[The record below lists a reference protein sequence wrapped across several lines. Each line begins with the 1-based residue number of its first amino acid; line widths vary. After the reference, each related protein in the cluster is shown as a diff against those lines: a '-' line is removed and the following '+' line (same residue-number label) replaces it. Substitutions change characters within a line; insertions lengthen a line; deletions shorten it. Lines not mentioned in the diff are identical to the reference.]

1 MTRGGGMSAV
11 DVSEDLARRLRA
23 LTRAVSPE
31 EMGELWIFPPLS
43 DVDDSA
49 EFLLFTRR
57 LERDR
62 RRVYSARMT
71 LRPGNGRGA
80 AVQGVE
86 GNGTSPDAAAE
97 NGDGPG
103 VGAGE
108 DRVPGQEI
116 TEHGSVPSG
125 RVHRLV
131 DRFRRR
137 LEDEGEPVHVV
148 IEGRRELWTELVA
161 GS

>member
-62 RRVYSARMT
+62 RRVYSARMA

-80 AVQGVE
+80 AVHGVE
-86 GNGTSPDAAAE
+86 GDGTSPDAAAE
-97 NGDGPG
+97 NGDGRG

-108 DRVPGQEI
+108 DRAPGQEI

-148 IEGRRELWTELVA
+148 IEGRRERWTELVA

>member
-1 MTRGGGMSAV
+1 MIRGGGMSGV
-11 DVSEDLARRLRA
+11 DVSDELARRLRA
-23 LTRAVSPE
+23 LARAVSPE

-43 DVDDSA
+43 DMEGSS

-71 LRPGNGRGA
+71 FRADDRGTAAHGAAGNGGP
-80 AVQGVE
+80 
-86 GNGTSPDAAAE
+86 PDAGAG
-97 NGDGPG
+97 NGDGSGPAEG
-103 VGAGE
+103 HTA
-108 DRVPGQEI
+108 PGQRI

-137 LEDEGEPVHVV
+137 LEDGGEPVHVV
-148 IEGRRELWTELVA
+148 IDGRRERWAELVA
-161 GS
+161 EG

>member
-1 MTRGGGMSAV
+1 MIRGGGMSGV
-11 DVSEDLARRLRA
+11 DVSDELARRLRA
-23 LTRAVSPE
+23 LARAVSPE

-43 DVDDSA
+43 DMDGSA

-62 RRVYSARMT
+62 RRVYSARRS
-71 LRPGNGRGA
+71 LRAGNGGA
-80 AVQGVE
+80 EAADGPAA
-86 GNGTSPDAAAE
+86 NGGPAGAG
-97 NGDGPG
+97 NGDGPD
-103 VGAGE
+103 AGGGHPA
-108 DRVPGQEI
+108 PGQQI

-137 LEDEGEPVHVV
+137 LEDGGEPVHVV
-148 IEGRRELWTELVA
+148 IDGRRERWAELVA
-161 GS
+161 EG

>member
-1 MTRGGGMSAV
+1 MIRGGGMSGV
-11 DVSEDLARRLRA
+11 DVSDELARRLRA
-23 LTRAVSPE
+23 LSRAVSPE

-43 DVDDSA
+43 DMEGSS

-71 LRPGNGRGA
+71 FRADDRGTRAHGTAGNGGPPGA
-80 AVQGVE
+80 GAG
-86 GNGTSPDAAAE
+86 
-97 NGDGPG
+97 NGDGSD
-103 VGAGE
+103 AGE
-108 DRVPGQEI
+108 GDPAPGQRI

-137 LEDEGEPVHVV
+137 LEDGGEPVHVV
-148 IEGRRELWTELVA
+148 IDGRRERWTELVA
-161 GS
+161 EG

>member
-1 MTRGGGMSAV
+1 MIRGGGMSRV
-11 DVSEDLARRLRA
+11 DVSDELTRRLRA
-23 LTRAVSPE
+23 LARAVSPE
-31 EMGELWIFPPLS
+31 ELGELWIFPPLS
-43 DVDDSA
+43 DMDGSA

-62 RRVYSARMT
+62 RRVYSARMAF
-71 LRPGNGRGA
+71 RAENGGPEAGVA
-80 AVQGVE
+80 AA
-86 GNGTSPDAAAE
+86 GNGTPPGAGAG
-97 NGDGPG
+97 NGDGSG
-103 VGAGE
+103 GGE
-108 DRVPGQEI
+108 GDPVPGQRI

-148 IEGRRELWTELVA
+148 IDGRRERWAELVA
-161 GS
+161 GG

>member
-1 MTRGGGMSAV
+1 MIRGGGMSGV
-11 DVSEDLARRLRA
+11 DVSDELARRLRA
-23 LTRAVSPE
+23 LARAVSPE

-43 DVDDSA
+43 DMDGSA

-62 RRVYSARMT
+62 RRVYSARKT
-71 LRPGNGRGA
+71 LRAGNGGTEAADGSAANGGGA
-80 AVQGVE
+80 AGA
-86 GNGTSPDAAAE
+86 G
-97 NGDGPG
+97 NGDGPDAD
-103 VGAGE
+103 AG
-108 DRVPGQEI
+108 DPAPGQQI

-137 LEDEGEPVHVV
+137 LEDGGEPVHVV
-148 IEGRRELWTELVA
+148 IDGRRERWTELVA
-161 GS
+161 EG